1 MVFLLWCLILVNCW
15 ILYCELFIFLVYI
28 CVKVSVKVE
37 ADMDFLGCPVVKNT
51 PSNAED
57 VNSIPGGGTKIPHT
71 MRQLSP
77 RTVFTKLMRYN

>member
-1 MVFLLWCLILVNCW
+1 MVFILRWLILVNCW
-15 ILYCELFIFLVYI
+15 ILCCELFIFLVYI

-37 ADMDFLGCPVVKNT
+37 ADMDFLGGPVVKKP

-57 VNSIPGGGTKIPHT
+57 VNSVPGGEAKIPRI

-77 RTVFTKLMRYN
+77 HAAFTELTRHN